1 MSLPFLEKLLQ
12 LLGHGGFSATYKY
25 AVLLA
30 LIDLCVEAGEPPSV
44 ITTPQLARRVVEL
57 YWPQV
62 RPWGEQ
68 GVLRQNAGSQAK
80 IAALILDYR
89 QLHAD
94 QLRPPRRDS
103 DDPAAIRLFREV
115 EWVLVEYPLP
125 RVQRVGGGEERFLYE
140 IGWDDG
146 IQKRAFKAGD
156 FDNRVLLRP
165 EAAASL
171 VNMAAILR
179 PLIQQHWMAM
189 VVSLNHLHENII
201 QDFLFGSDRAQL
213 HKLRAPL
220 LEIQSATCFYCDQPL
235 VSHAAQ
241 VDHFLPWSRHP
252 DDGLDNLVAAHDA
265 CNRDKLHF
273 LADLDFAKRWQ
284 ARNRD
289 LDGALTDLAATVA
302 WPRDPRR
309 TRGIVAAAYLAAPE
323 GIRLWG
329 GRGALRALATPD
341 LPAVHAFGR
350 SLLTP

>member
-62 RPWGEQ
+62 RPWGKR

-89 QLHAD
+89 QRHPD

-103 DDPAAIRLFREV
+103 EDPTSVRLFREV

-140 IGWDDG
+140 LGWDDS
-146 IQKRAFKAGD
+146 IQRRRFNGED
-156 FDNRVLLRP
+156 FDNRILLRP

-171 VNMAAILR
+171 VSLAAILR
-179 PLIQQHWMAM
+179 PLVQQHWMAM
-189 VVSLNHLHENII
+189 VLALNKLRENTI
-201 QDFLFGSDRAQL
+201 QDFLFGSERVQL
-213 HKLRAPL
+213 DKLRAPL
-220 LEIQSATCFYCDQPL
+220 LEMQSATCFYCEASL
-235 VSHAAQ
+235 HSRATH

-273 LADLDFAKRWQ
+273 LADLGFAKRWQ

-289 LDGALTDLAATVA
+289 LDHALSDLAASVS

-329 GRGALRALATPD
+329 GRGALRPLATPD